1 MIETTM
7 RRSAQSQEGRG
18 GYGEKRAEAVGR
30 GPAVRPPAPPLKPP
44 SSSRDMKTTR
54 LTLAAPLVV
63 GVGVALLRRLVV
75 GRRRVE
81 AERLAQHLEA
91 YELGCVVCFVV
102 AF

>member
-1 MIETTM
+1 
-7 RRSAQSQEGRG
+7 
-18 GYGEKRAEAVGR
+18 
-30 GPAVRPPAPPLKPP
+30 
-44 SSSRDMKTTR
+44 MKTTR